1 MEQVEEQ
8 VLAAQR
14 CGELPS
20 GEDARVIAFE
30 IDAMLLTGNTHFV
43 LYDDPAVLDLP
54 RRAIRSRLAGG
65 PAATPSDVTAS

>member
-1 MEQVEEQ
+1 
-8 VLAAQR
+8 
-14 CGELPS
+14 
-20 GEDARVIAFE
+20 
-30 IDAMLLTGNTHFV
+30 MLLTGNTHFV